1 MKRNLIII
9 TLICLVFLT
18 LEPFSLFAAEDH
30 RMLVTKANEVMLA
43 MLLDK
48 DTKVMGGLLKE
59 AEGVA
64 IFPSVIKAGLVFGG
78 RYGLGIVLK
87 RDRQKGIW
95 YGPHFVSISGA
106 SWGFQ
111 IGFQETALVMVIMNE
126 RGMKGFTGDKVT
138 LGGDIAIAAGPVG
151 RQTGVGTDGGFK
163 AEIYNY
169 SRSKG
174 LFAGVSLEGSII
186 ATDNEANE
194 KFWGGLVSVESIL
207 NRRSRDREVESLVR
221 TINKFITEY
230 SQLKNGLI

>member
-9 TLICLVFLT
+9 AILYLVFLT
-18 LEPFSLFAAEDH
+18 LEPLPLFAAEDPQI
-30 RMLVTKANEVMLA
+30 LIAEANEVMFA

-48 DTKVMGGLLKE
+48 DTEVMGGLLKE

-78 RYGLGIVLK
+78 RYGHGIVLK
-87 RDRQKGIW
+87 RDRQKGVW

-106 SWGFQ
+106 SWGLQ
-111 IGFQETALVMVIMNE
+111 IGVQKTALVMVIMNE

-174 LFAGVSLEGSII
+174 LFAGVSLEGSVI

-194 KFWGGLVSVESIL
+194 RFWGGSVSVESIL
-207 NRRSRDREVESLVR
+207 NRQSRDREVEALVR
-221 TINKFITEY
+221 TINKFVTEY
-230 SQLKNGLI
+230 SQLENEPI